1 MIGKC
6 FLERNCEGGR
16 MNSMLQTLTIN
27 FGEYVLLNLTRRW
40 LWSIS
45 RFFRIRWFTRWIG
58 GGI

>member
-1 MIGKC
+1 
-6 FLERNCEGGR
+6 

-58 GGI
+58 GWI